1 MERKPDGLPRYWNVQ
16 TGHRHR
22 SPRSEVSDATLD
34 ELRPLVQRV
43 CQRRGSVPPLPSG
56 LLPGQESFKGE
67 SLALIDVRGGNDWRQ
82 FELSRVS
89 PGVKV
94 AGRGERWA
102 GGQSRPL
109 STFYVGRSDGKAVA
123 SLQLPPSPTKV
134 PTVIGI
140 DFSLGP
146 VTEDL
151 GSHDLVA
158 PWLVSW
164 HRQPTLAE
172 TMWLA
177 NAERCIAWCWI
188 EAEDAAKTP

>member
-1 MERKPDGLPRYWNVQ
+1 MDYLDIWNVQ

-22 SPRSEVSDATLD
+22 SPRSEVSDATLE

-43 CQRRGSVPPLPSG
+43 CQMSSSELLPSPSG
-56 LLPGQESFKGE
+56 LLPGQESNNDSVGE
-67 SLALIDVRGGNDWRQ
+67 CLFTERRGGNDWRQ

-102 GGQSRPL
+102 GGQWRPL

-123 SLQLPPSPTKV
+123 SLQLPPSHTKV
-134 PTVIGI
+134 PSVIGI
-140 DFSLGP
+140 DFDLGP

-164 HRQPTLAE
+164 HRQPNLAE

-177 NAERCIAWCWI
+177 DAERCIAWCWI

>member
-1 MERKPDGLPRYWNVQ
+1 MDYLDIWNVQ
-16 TGHRHR
+16 TGYRHR
-22 SPRSEVSDATLD
+22 SPRSGVSDATLD

-56 LLPGQESFKGE
+56 LLPGQESFKDE
-67 SLALIDVRGGNDWRQ
+67 SVALIDVRGGNDWRQ

-94 AGRGERWA
+94 AGRGKRWV
-102 GGQSRPL
+102 GGQWRPL

-123 SLQLPPSPTKV
+123 SLQLPPPPMKE
-134 PTVIGI
+134 PTVIGVEI
-140 DFSLGP
+140 DFGP

-151 GSHDLVA
+151 GRHDLVA
-158 PWLVSW
+158 PWLGSL

-172 TMWLA
+172 TMSLA
-177 NAERCIAWCWI
+177 DAERCIAWCWI
-188 EAEDAAKTP
+188 EEEDAQAR